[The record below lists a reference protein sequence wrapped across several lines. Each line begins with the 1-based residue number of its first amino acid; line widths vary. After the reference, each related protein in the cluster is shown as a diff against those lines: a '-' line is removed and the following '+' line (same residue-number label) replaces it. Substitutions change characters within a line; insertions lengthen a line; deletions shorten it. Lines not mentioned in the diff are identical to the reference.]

1 MKRLISITGPTASG
15 KTALALNLAH
25 KHGLDILS
33 FDSRQFYREIPIGT
47 AQPTKEEQ
55 MGIRHWFISSHS
67 IWQPLDVMSFR
78 QQALPILQQS
88 LNDKGGLVLVG
99 GSGLYLQALLYG
111 LDAMPDIAPE
121 LRRNIRSWPL
131 DRLQAYLAKKDPEF
145 FNQVDRQN
153 PVRLMR
159 AVEVMEQSGRPFSS
173 FRTQE
178 KPQWNWD
185 ARHEVYHIEPERG
198 DLRSRMQQRLASM
211 LQAGLKEEAMQ
222 WKEAAH
228 LSPLKTVGY
237 REWYEMPQADPDR
250 VATAI
255 LTHTA
260 QYAKRQSTWFR
271 KFWETH
277 PYDQMQRLSS
287 DPGTGL

>member
-15 KTALALNLAH
+15 KTTLAVTLAQ
-25 KHGLDILS
+25 KHGLEVLS

-47 AQPTKEEQ
+47 AQPTQEEQ
-55 MGIRHWFISSHS
+55 KGIKHWFISSHS

-78 QQALPILQQS
+78 QQAMPVLQQA
-88 LNDKGGLVLVG
+88 LETKGGLVLVG

-131 DRLQAYLAKKDPEF
+131 ERLQEYLAEKDPVF
-145 FNQVDRQN
+145 FDQVDRQN

-178 KPQWNWD
+178 TPQWNWD
-185 ARHEVYHIEPERG
+185 ARHEVYHLEPERSE
-198 DLRSRMQQRLASM
+198 LRHRMQQRLASM
-211 LQAGLKEEAMQ
+211 LRAGLREEAMQ

-237 REWYEMPQADPDR
+237 REWYEMPQASPEK
-250 VATAI
+250 VAAAI

-271 KFWETH
+271 KFWEIH
-277 PYDQMQRLSS
+277 PYDHLQRLSS
-287 DPGTGL
+287 GPGTGC